1 MNLVRAPLLAA
12 IGFFCANA
20 AAEQGPSAPRVVAIV
35 DATVV
40 HPDRDGA
47 DAIRPHTTVVIEGS
61 RISQVGPSSSTPVP
75 KGAQVVDGAG
85 YTTEIVIYG
94 GSEDA
99 PVVGSIYFFD
109 QNGRPTSPVLQ

>member
-1 MNLVRAPLLAA
+1 MRLSSSAPVAVLAIRGRYNERGDFLLSATPPA
-12 IGFFCANA
+12 DPR
-20 AAEQGPSAPRVVAIV
+20 AAEDQSFIP
-35 DATVV
+35 
-40 HPDRDGA
+40 
-47 DAIRPHTTVVIEGS
+47 
-61 RISQVGPSSSTPVP
+61 
-75 KGAQVVDGAG
+75 QVVDGAG